1 MQRLS
6 HNSTG
11 QLLVLQLPEHSQPGC
26 PHGEAGSNIRLG
38 DTALTSAGKQGPPS
52 AEIVQ
57 RRKQWKELKR
67 LLQHTKKSRS
77 NQVEQG
83 LADFL

>member
-26 PHGEAGSNIRLG
+26 PHGEAGSNITLG

-52 AEIVQ
+52 AE
-57 RRKQWKELKR
+57 
-67 LLQHTKKSRS
+67 KKTMEGAKKVVATY
-77 NQVEQG
+77 QKV
-83 LADFL
+83 